1 MAKILVLAEK
11 PSVARDIAR
20 VLGCKQ
26 KGNGCL
32 EGDKYVVTWAL
43 GHLVT
48 LADPE
53 DYDKKFASWQ
63 LEDLPIMPE
72 PLQLTVIRRTS
83 GQYKAVTQQLNRKDI
98 SEVVIATDAGRE
110 GELVARWILDKARV
124 KKPLRR
130 LWISSVTDKAIKEGF
145 AKLRD
150 GREYEALYHSAVAR
164 AEADWLVGINASR
177 ALTCQFNAQLS
188 CGRVQTPTLAM
199 IAAREEEIN
208 RFVPKDY
215 FGIVA
220 QGNNLRLSWTDP
232 RSNSGR
238 ISDKAKAEE
247 ILRRCGKSPACVMR
261 VDKKDKRISPPQL
274 YNLTELQ
281 RDANKRFGFSA
292 KETLSLMQGLYE
304 RHKVLTY
311 PRTDSR
317 YLSSDLVATLPERL
331 RAISIGEFS
340 GTAAALL
347 RQPLRPGK
355 GVVDDSKVTDHHAII
370 PTEQVVFTNAFS
382 SGELKI
388 WELVV
393 RRFLAALSQPCQL
406 EEMTIFAEIA
416 GEHFSARGQRIISL
430 GFKAVDSHEAGEEGE
445 EPGEEYSHNLPVL
458 APGDT
463 VGISSLKITQG
474 KTKPPALF
482 TEASLLAAMENP
494 AHYLGNEDKEL
505 VKTLSDTGG
514 LGTVA
519 TRADII
525 EKLFASALIERQGK
539 NIVTTSKGRQ
549 LLQLAPVGL
558 RTPLLTARWEQQL
571 QAIAAGKLNKRAFT
585 DKMRVYARECVDGIK
600 ASQAQYRHDNL
611 SRTRCPECGK
621 LMLEINGKKGK
632 MLVCQDRECK
642 GKVSLAR
649 TTNARCPQCH
659 KKLEMRGEGEGKL
672 FFCVC
677 GYREKLSSFMARQQA
692 SDGKADKRDVG
703 RYLREQEKKQEEP
716 FNSKMAEALAKLKE
730 KQSTK

>member
-1 MAKILVLAEK
+1 MAKKLVLAEK

-20 VLGCKQ
+20 VLGCRQ

-32 EGDKYVVTWAL
+32 EGDQYVVTWAL

-53 DYDKKFASWQ
+53 EYDKKFASWQ

-72 PLQLTVIRRTS
+72 PLRLTVIRQTT
-83 GQYKAVTQQLNRKDI
+83 GQYKAVCQQLNRKDI
-98 SEVVIATDAGRE
+98 SEIVVATDAGRE
-110 GELVARWILDKARV
+110 GELVARWILEKAKV
-124 KKPLRR
+124 HKPLRR

-150 GREYEALYHSAVAR
+150 GREYETLYQSAVAR
-164 AEADWLVGINASR
+164 AEADWLVGINATR

-199 IAAREEEIN
+199 IAARENEIN
-208 RFVPKDY
+208 RFVPKAF
-215 FGIVA
+215 FGVVA
-220 QGNNLRLSWTDP
+220 NGNGLRLTWVDP
-232 RSNSGR
+232 ASHSGR
-238 ISDKAKAEE
+238 INDRMLAEK
-247 ILRRCGKSPACVMR
+247 IVKDCAGKSATIKR
-261 VDKKDKRISPPQL
+261 VEKKEKRIAPPQL

-317 YLSSDLVATLPERL
+317 YLSQDIVGTLPERL
-331 RAISIGEFS
+331 RAVGIGEFS
-340 GTAAALL
+340 ASAAALL
-347 RQPLRPGK
+347 RAPLRPGK
-355 GVVDDSKVTDHHAII
+355 QVVDDGKVTDHHAII
-370 PTEQVVFTNAFS
+370 PTEEVVFLNNFS
-382 SGELKI
+382 AGEVRI

-393 RRFLAALSQPCQL
+393 RRFLAALGEPCIT
-406 EEMTIFAEIA
+406 EEMIISAEIA
-416 GEHFSARGQRIISL
+416 GQGFAAKGQRIVKL
-430 GFKAVDSHEAGEEGE
+430 GFKAVDSNEAADDESGEGD
-445 EPGEEYSHNLPVL
+445 EYSNNLPIL
-458 APGDT
+458 ATGD
-463 VGISSLKITQG
+463 VVKINSVRLSEGQ
-474 KTKPPALF
+474 TKPPAPF
-482 TEASLLAAMENP
+482 NEASLLAAMENP
-494 AHYLGNEDKEL
+494 SHYMGGEEKSLL
-505 VKTLSDTGG
+505 KTISETGG

-539 NIVTTSKGRQ
+539 NILMTSKGRQ
-549 LLQLAPVGL
+549 LLQLAPEGL
-558 RTPLLTARWEQQL
+558 RTPVLTARWEQKL
-571 QAIAAGKLNKRAFT
+571 LAIANGKLKKKDFI
-585 DKMRVYARECVDGIK
+585 DEMRRYAKECVDGIK
-600 ASQAQYRHDNL
+600 GNQATYRHDNL
-611 SRTRCPECGK
+611 TRTRCPECGK
-621 LMLEINGKKGK
+621 MMLEINGKKGK

-642 GKVSLAR
+642 GRVSVAR

-672 FFCVC
+672 FFCKC
-677 GYREKLSSFMARQQA
+677 GYRERLSTFMARQET
-692 SDGKADKRDVG
+692 SEGKADKRDVG
-703 RYLREQEKKQEEP
+703 RFLREQDSKQAEP

-730 KQSTK
+730 KEKK